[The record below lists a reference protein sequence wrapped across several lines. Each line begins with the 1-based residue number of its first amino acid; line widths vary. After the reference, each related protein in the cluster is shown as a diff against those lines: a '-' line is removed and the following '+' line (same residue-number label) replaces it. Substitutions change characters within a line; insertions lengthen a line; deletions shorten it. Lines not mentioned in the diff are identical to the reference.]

1 MFKSNRGGNNYV
13 DWGKVDRAPVEVISA
28 IKGNL
33 PHIIAQMPYNEQLE
47 LLGNYHMRT
56 SDMGSIVADVK
67 AALAADTAAKDDSPQ
82 VSLSDVVQELGNVSK
97 ILANIKKTSFK

>member
-33 PHIIAQMPYNEQLE
+33 PHIIAQMPYNEQIQQLRMIH
-47 LLGNYHMRT
+47 L
-56 SDMGSIVADVK
+56 K
-67 AALAADTAAKDDSPQ
+67 
-82 VSLSDVVQELGNVSK
+82 
-97 ILANIKKTSFK
+97 